1 MGLRK
6 DNGPYNI
13 FAEAE
18 TIIEF
23 YSLDPMQIVWHGN
36 YINYFELGRRSLLE
50 KIGYGYNEMKDS
62 GFAFPVVEISVK
74 YLRPLRYKDRIRIKA
89 ILTEYESCLRIK
101 YEIYNSETGAAVTMG
116 LSTQMAYDIKTNESC
131 FTCPV
136 VLAKKV
142 ESLMK
147 NSEASPGVSSLV

>member
-23 YSLDPMQIVWHGN
+23 FSLDPMQIVWHGN
-36 YINYFELGRRSLLE
+36 YINFFELGRRTLLE

-74 YLRPLRYKDRIRIKA
+74 YLKPLMYKDRIRIKA
-89 ILTEYESCLRIK
+89 ILMEYENCLKIK
-101 YEIYNSETGAAVTMG
+101 FEIYNTDTGAAVTVG
-116 LSTQMAYDIKTNESC
+116 SSTQMAYDIKTGESC
-131 FTCPV
+131 FTCPE
-136 VLAKKV
+136 VLIKKV
-142 ESLMK
+142 ESLI
-147 NSEASPGVSSLV
+147 NHL